1 MQNFTYF
8 APTKLIFGRD
18 THKSAGETAAKYAK
32 KVLLHYGGQNIKKS
46 GVYDAVTASL
56 AAAGVEYVELGGVQ
70 PNPRIELVREGV
82 ELCRREKAELV
93 LAVGGGSVIDSAKAI
108 AAGCCREGDPWDFFC
123 GARVKKALPI
133 ITVLTIPAAGSEASN
148 AFVISNG
155 DQKRVCASNLIRPL
169 VSIINPELFFTLPK
183 NQALNGIAD
192 MMSHVFE
199 RYFTTTEHTDYTD
212 ALCEATL
219 KTIIKNAPLV
229 IENSRDYDAW
239 FEIGLAGT
247 FAHVDLVGL
256 GRQQDWGCHTIEHEL
271 SALYD
276 VAHGAGLAV
285 LFPNWMKYVYKS
297 RLGSFVQFAVN
308 VFGVEAGR
316 DLERVALEGIERLRA
331 FYTRL
336 GLPATLR
343 ELGIG
348 EDKLELMAKRA
359 TGVAYG
365 RPETPIGEFNKM
377 YWQDVLNIFRMS
389 L

>member
-1 MQNFTYF
+1 MQNFFYH

-18 THKSAGETAAKYAK
+18 THKKAGETVAPYAK

-56 AAAGVEYVELGGVQ
+56 AASGVQYVELGGVR

-82 ELCRREKAELV
+82 ELCRRENVELV

-108 AAGCCREGDPWDFFC
+108 AAGFCHTGDPWELFC
-123 GARVKKALPI
+123 GTRVKKALPI
-133 ITVLTIPAAGSEASN
+133 VTVLTIPAAGSEASN

-155 DQKRVCASNLIRPL
+155 DQKRVSTSNQIRPL
-169 VSIINPELFFTLPK
+169 ASIINPELFFTLPK
-183 NQALNGIAD
+183 SQALFGIAD
-192 MMSHVFE
+192 IMSHVFE

-219 KTIIKNAPLV
+219 KTVMKNAPLV
-229 IENSRDYDAW
+229 IENPCDYDAW
-239 FEIGLAGT
+239 FEIGFAGT
-247 FAHVDLVGL
+247 FAHVNLVGL
-256 GRQQDWGCHTIEHEL
+256 GRQQDWGCHNIEHEL

-276 VAHGAGLAV
+276 IAHGAGLAV
-285 LFPNWMKYVYKS
+285 LFPNWMKYIYKS

-316 DLERVALEGIERLRA
+316 DLEGVALEGIERLRA
-331 FYTRL
+331 FYTEL

-343 ELGIG
+343 DLGIG

-377 YWQDVLNIFRMS
+377 YRQDVLNIYKMS